1 MKIKFSKM
9 RKIFAGFFILS
20 LAMVSAAPAWAN
32 VGLTV
37 NTKAMGSE
45 NLIWGNLTSG
55 GTGKFITFTN
65 GTDQFY
71 IDSSGKVYSN
81 SQYCNLAGTSCL
93 NPANGLPAPV
103 GTGNFL
109 QTSGAAWVSQL
120 IPAISSTYFTSLSG
134 ANLTSLPA
142 GQLSGTIPAAVLGN
156 STVYIGTTG
165 VVLNRASG
173 ALTLAG
179 VTSALATAL
188 AANGTNC
195 AANSY
200 PLGVD
205 ASGNAESCGTTIS
218 GNAGTATALAAV
230 PTQCAAN
237 NYATG
242 IAASGNANCT
252 ATLAAGGLSG
262 TIPAAVLGN
271 STVYIGTTGVALN
284 RASGA
289 LTLAGV
295 TSALAT
301 ALAANGTNCAADSY
315 PLGVDAS
322 GNAESCGTTI
332 SGNAGTATALA
343 ANGANC
349 AAGNYPLGVN
359 ASGAVESCTAVPAG
373 VSGGTANYVARF
385 TGATTLSTGVIYD
398 NATNVGIGTNAPGAT
413 YKVDIEDANMADYA
427 LYGSAGLGIWAH
439 SSRNASGGIAL
450 TADCLGGTASNC
462 DYAIKGLGGYQG
474 AILGQTTNSAASA
487 FGVGG
492 ISQYG
497 PGVSGNGGT
506 TGVQGSGPIGVYG
519 GGTTYGVEG
528 YTTAGSSYGVYGLNS
543 GGSVGYGVYGAATGN
558 SGTGVWGNVSGS
570 NSYAVIANAATG
582 NGSYNFYT
590 NTNAPSVFL
599 GNIGFGTSAP
609 QTPIDVMGGY
619 TNIQGVGINNAWVG
633 NNFYYNGSNF
643 VFETSGYASAGLYYE
658 PSGMIDM
665 RVSSASGTAGQT
677 ISWVTAFSIS
687 GAGSGTTGRVNIP
700 NTLTIGSSATVN
712 QAGDIGVSR
721 NAAPASGVIY
731 LGNNGGR
738 YLFYDG
744 SSYYLNG
751 ASLYVNSTLYPS
763 DVRLK
768 RDVTPLQDSLNKI
781 LALQGVNYKWNRQV
795 LPDRDLPAGPQIG
808 FIAQDVEKIIPEVV
822 STDGSGYEAIDYSKI
837 TPVLAEAIKEQQK
850 QIDELRAEVESLKK

>member
-1 MKIKFSKM
+1 LPATSGTTLATLTGNEALTNKTINGLTPTSQAVGYTL
-9 RKIFAGFFILS
+9 AGGTTAKTLTMNAN
-20 LAMVSAAPAWAN
+20 LTVSADTTLSGNPMVNPMNTLGDIIYGGAAGAATRLGGVAGVLHSSGAAAPTWAA
-32 VGLTV
+32 VAL
-37 NTKAMGSE
+37 GSVDVSGT
-45 NLIWGNLTSG
+45 LGAGNG
-55 GTGKFITFTN
+55 GTGNAN
-65 GTDQFY
+65 GTANIAGGTIGAVPYQSAANTTG
-71 IDSSGKVYSN
+71 IVA
-81 SQYCNLAGTSCL
+81 AGTSGYYL
-93 NPANGLPAPV
+93 KSNGAAAPTWSQIGLTAAAASVTGILPIANG
-103 GTGNFL
+103 GTNNANGTANIAGG
-109 QTSGAAWVSQL
+109 TIGA
-120 IPAISSTYFTSLSG
+120 IPYQSA
-134 ANLTSLPA
+134 ANTTAVLAAGTA
-142 GQLSGTIPAAVLGN
+142 GQLLQSG
-156 STVYIGTTG
+156 
-165 VVLNRASG
+165 G
-173 ALTLAG
+173 A
-179 VTSALATAL
+179 
-188 AANGTNC
+188 
-195 AANSY
+195 
-200 PLGVD
+200 
-205 ASGNAESCGTTIS
+205 
-218 GNAGTATALAAV
+218 
-230 PTQCAAN
+230 
-237 NYATG
+237 
-242 IAASGNANCT
+242 
-252 ATLAAGGLSG
+252 
-262 TIPAAVLGN
+262 
-271 STVYIGTTGVALN
+271 
-284 RASGA
+284 GA
-289 LTLAGV
+289 P
-295 TSALAT
+295 SW
-301 ALAANGTNCAADSY
+301 
-315 PLGVDAS
+315 
-322 GNAESCGTTI
+322 
-332 SGNAGTATALA
+332 
-343 ANGANC
+343 
-349 AAGNYPLGVN
+349 VN
-359 ASGAVESCTAVPAG
+359 APAG
-373 VSGGTANYVARF
+373 VSGGTASYVARF